1 MTLHWQQLM
10 FLQDLERRN
19 TELEERVQSAEKTL
33 ASSREEQVHAEV
45 EVKRVIE
52 VLDIKI
58 SDLNDLR
65 QSLAKLIDK

>member
-33 ASSREEQVHAEV
+33 ASSREERVHAEV

-58 SDLNDLR
+58 GDLNDLR